1 MMKKRT
7 GLYSTEQRQIALTKI
22 NVSSIIDGFIAET
35 TITQHFKNTESI
47 NIETVY
53 CFPVENPAA
62 IYSFTIK
69 TARKVLNGC
78 QDEKKRAYDV
88 YDSTLEEG
96 CSAFKLELEE
106 KNILELSIGNLSP
119 AEEVTVEI
127 RIISHLTITDG
138 IVTLRIPTALSPRYV
153 PAGTSWEEHNISLP
167 PFLTSVPY
175 AVAIRVNI
183 NIPELNSLR
192 SPSHRILTEKTVSGC
207 IVGLLDPHEAPDRDF
222 ILEFEPR
229 GLELPQCSVSRHSN
243 GTRAALIKFQP
254 EFDFPL
260 AETQERS
267 DIIFMLDCSSSMAC
281 SYIEPAKEA
290 LELCLRS
297 MTEGDYF
304 NIMVFGSS
312 YRLFFSK
319 QMEYNQLN
327 LEKYLSKLSEI
338 EADMGGTELL
348 EALDVV
354 YRIPVHAN
362 CRREVILITDGE
374 VYNTREVLQHAAMN
388 HKNTRFY
395 TFGIGRGASQ
405 ALVKGLADVTG
416 GVWEIISPGEN
427 IQEKVLRQFSRLI
440 QPEVMNLR
448 IVTENAKFRMPE
460 YLPPVYEGD
469 TLTLLAEVE
478 SLGENARI
486 IVSGQICGETF
497 FWECPVIDIGNDNRI
512 PLLWAVSQITELEER
527 LYIEEKREFFEQE
540 ILKQTNA
547 FNILS
552 HLSSFLTIE
561 DRREDEKA
569 LYYPSFRIIP
579 VMLSRTRIYSYSGN
593 IRELM
598 AAVHE
603 TSAQV
608 QYAAANAETCSINVS
623 GWYRQALK
631 TQDASGSFSSEQVLA
646 VKLKIAPEALE
657 VHLNQSSSARENM
670 LKRKALITAVTVN
683 LLKSDSD
690 AAAVSSRAIK
700 KAERWL
706 ESLDDKEDIILRSR
720 QLLDNLNRQ

>member
-1 MMKKRT
+1 M
-7 GLYSTEQRQIALTKI
+7 TKI
-22 NVSSIIDGFIAET
+22 NVSSTIDGFIAQT
-35 TITQHFKNTESI
+35 TITQHFKNTENI

-69 TARKVLNGC
+69 TVRQPLNGYS
-78 QDEKKRAYDV
+78 DERTRAYDV
-88 YDSTLEEG
+88 YDNVLEDG
-96 CSAFKLELEE
+96 GSAFKLELEE
-106 KNILELSIGNLSP
+106 KNILELSLGNLSP
-119 AEEVTVEI
+119 NEEVTVEI
-127 RIISHLTITDG
+127 GIISHLTITDG

-153 PAGTSWEEHNISLP
+153 PVGTSWEENNISLP

-175 AVAIRVNI
+175 GVAICVNI

-192 SPSHRILTEKTVSGC
+192 SLSHRIQTENTVSGC
-207 IVGLLDPHEAPDRDF
+207 IIKLLDPHEAPDRDF

-229 GLELPQCSVSRHSN
+229 GIELSQCIVSRHTN

-260 AETQERS
+260 VDTQERS

-297 MTEGDYF
+297 MGEGDYF

-312 YRLFFSK
+312 CRLFFRK
-319 QMEYNQLN
+319 QVEYNQLN
-327 LEKYLSKLSEI
+327 LDKYLSKLAEI

-348 EALDVV
+348 EALDAVF
-354 YRIPVHAN
+354 RMPVQEN

-388 HKNTRFY
+388 HKHIRFY

-440 QPEVMNLR
+440 QPEVKNLS
-448 IVTENAKFRMPE
+448 IIAENAKFQMPE
-460 YLPPVYEGD
+460 RFPPVYEGD
-469 TLTLLAEVE
+469 MLTLLAEVK
-478 SLGENARI
+478 SLSANARI

-497 FWECPVIDIGNDNRI
+497 LWECPVIDLGSDNRI
-512 PLLWAVSQITELEER
+512 PMLWAVSQITELEEQ
-527 LYIEEKREFFEQE
+527 LYIEDKRESFEQE
-540 ILKQTNA
+540 ILKQA
-547 FNILS
+547 KKFNILS
-552 HLSSFLTIE
+552 HLSSFLTVE
-561 DRREDEKA
+561 DRNEDEKA
-569 LYYPSFRIIP
+569 MYYPSFRVVP
-579 VMLSRTRIYSYSGN
+579 VMLGRTRIASCSGN
-593 IRELM
+593 IRNLM

-603 TSAQV
+603 TGAQA
-608 QYAAANAETCSINVS
+608 QYAAVNSEICSMDFP

-657 VHLNQSSSARENM
+657 VHLKQSSSAREYI

-683 LLKSDSD
+683 LLKSDRE
-690 AAAVSSRAIK
+690 AVAVSSRAIK

-706 ESLDDKEDIILRSR
+706 ESLADKEDIILRSR
-720 QLLDNLNRQ
+720 QLLDKLNCQ

>member
-1 MMKKRT
+1 M
-7 GLYSTEQRQIALTKI
+7 TKI

-35 TITQHFKNTESI
+35 TITQHFKNTENI

-69 TARKVLNGC
+69 TPRQVLNGC
-78 QDEKKRAYDV
+78 HDEKKRAYDV
-88 YDSTLEEG
+88 YDSALEDG
-96 CSAFKLELEE
+96 GSAFKLELEE

-119 AEEVTVEI
+119 DEEVTVEI

-153 PAGTSWEEHNISLP
+153 PAGTSWEEHNISSP

-175 AVAIRVNI
+175 GVSIRVNI

-192 SPSHRILTEKTVSGC
+192 SPSHRIQAEKTASGC
-207 IVGLLDPHEAPDRDF
+207 IVGLLDPHESPDRDF
-222 ILEFEPR
+222 ILEFAPR

-243 GTRAALIKFQP
+243 GMRAALIKFQP

-354 YRIPVHAN
+354 YRIPVQGN

-440 QPEVMNLR
+440 QPEVKNLS
-448 IVTENAKFRMPE
+448 IITENARFRMPE

-497 FWECPVIDIGNDNRI
+497 FWECPVIDLGNDNRI
-512 PLLWAVSQITELEER
+512 PLLWSVSQITELEER

-540 ILKQTNA
+540 ILKQTKA

-561 DRREDEKA
+561 DRREDEKT

-603 TSAQV
+603 TSAQT
-608 QYAAANAETCSINVS
+608 QYAAANSEICSMNVS
-623 GWYRQALK
+623 GWYRQVLK
-631 TQDASGSFSSEQVLA
+631 TQDASGSFSSEQALA
-646 VKLKIAPEALE
+646 AKLKIAPEALE
-657 VHLNQSSSARENM
+657 IHLNQSSPVRESI
-670 LKRKALITAVTVN
+670 LKRKALITAVTIN
-683 LLKSDSD
+683 LLKSDRE
-690 AAAVSSRAIK
+690 AVAVSSRAIK

>member
-1 MMKKRT
+1 MEKRT
-7 GLYSTEQRQIALTKI
+7 GLYSTEQRQVALTKI
-22 NVSSIIDGFIAET
+22 SISSIIDGFIAET
-35 TITQHFKNTESI
+35 TIKQRFKNTENI
-47 NIETVY
+47 NIETIY

-69 TARKVLNGC
+69 TPRQVLNGC
-78 QDEKKRAYDV
+78 HDEKKRAYDV
-88 YDSTLEEG
+88 YDSALEDG
-96 CSAFKLELEE
+96 GSAFKLELEE
-106 KNILELSIGNLSP
+106 KNILELAVGNLAP
-119 AEEVTVEI
+119 DEEVTVEI
-127 RIISHLTITDG
+127 GIISHLTITDG

-153 PAGTSWEEHNISLP
+153 PAGTSWEENNISAP

-175 AVAIRVNI
+175 GVDIGVNI
-183 NIPELNSLR
+183 NIPDLDTPR
-192 SPSHRILTEKTVSGC
+192 SPSHRIRTEKTASGC
-207 IVGLLDPHEAPDRDF
+207 IVGLLDPHDAPDRDF

-229 GLELPQCSVSRHSN
+229 GIELPQCFVSRHAN
-243 GTRAALIKFQP
+243 GMRAALIKFQP

-260 AETQERS
+260 AEPQERS

-297 MTEGDYF
+297 MAEGDYF

-319 QMEYNQLN
+319 QVEYNQLN
-327 LEKYLSKLSEI
+327 LEKYLSKLSDI
-338 EADMGGTELL
+338 DADMGGTELL

-440 QPEVMNLR
+440 QPEVKNLS
-448 IVTENAKFRMPE
+448 IAAENAKFRMPE
-460 YLPPVYEGD
+460 FLPPVYEGD
-469 TLTLLAEVE
+469 MLTLLAEVE

-486 IVSGQICGETF
+486 IVSGQISGETF
-497 FWECPVIDIGNDNRI
+497 FWECPVIDLGSDDRI

-527 LYIEEKREFFEQE
+527 LYIEEKRKDFEQE
-540 ILKQTNA
+540 ILKQA
-547 FNILS
+547 KKFNILS
-552 HLSSFLTIE
+552 HISSFLTIE
-561 DRREDEKA
+561 KRREDEKA

-579 VMLSRTRIYSYSGN
+579 VMLSRARIDSYSGN
-593 IRELM
+593 IRNLM

-603 TSAQV
+603 TSAQT
-608 QYAAANAETCSINVS
+608 QYAAANSEICSMNVS

-631 TQDASGSFSSEQVLA
+631 TQDASGSFSSEQALA
-646 VKLKIAPEALE
+646 AKLKIAPEALE
-657 VHLNQSSSARENM
+657 IHLNQSSPVRESI
-670 LKRKALITAVTVN
+670 LKRKALITAVTIN
-683 LLKSDSD
+683 LLKSDRE
-690 AAAVSSRAIK
+690 AVAVSSRAIK

-720 QLLDNLNRQ
+720 QLLDNLNR